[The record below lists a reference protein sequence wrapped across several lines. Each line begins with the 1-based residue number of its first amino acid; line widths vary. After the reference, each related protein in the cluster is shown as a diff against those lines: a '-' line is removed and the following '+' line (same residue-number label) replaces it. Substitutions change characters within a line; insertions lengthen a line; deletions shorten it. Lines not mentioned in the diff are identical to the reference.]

1 MPKVG
6 CPGKVSDLVKRRS
19 VDPGYD
25 ITQCGKQKSN
35 NFLSFKITVDTCKT
49 SQICF
54 M

>member
-25 ITQCGKQKSN
+25 ITQCGKVKGGEY
-35 NFLSFKITVDTCKT
+35 LSRYNDQ
-49 SQICF
+49 SDS
-54 M
+54 